1 MPSWLA
7 VTGNEIEFE
16 DVGGAEMN
24 NGVVRYVSQRRDDG
38 SFGAV
43 IVDGRRIQPLSAM
56 VYMQGNTLHIQVG

>member
-1 MPSWLA
+1 MASWLA
-7 VTGNEIEFE
+7 VTANEIEFE

-24 NGVVRYVSQRRDDG
+24 NGVVRYVSQRREDG

-43 IVDGRRIQPLSAM
+43 IVDGRRIQPVSAM